1 MFETFRNAWKIEDL
15 RKKLL
20 YTLLVIVI
28 FRLGCAIPVP
38 FIAPEALQGWVAG
51 QSGSMLGYID
61 MLTGGSFSRATLFA
75 LSVTPYINA
84 SIIIQLLTVAI
95 PALERLS
102 KEGEDGR
109 KKLTRITRYTGAGIA
124 LALGI
129 GYYFLLRGQG
139 ALVYGS
145 GAQMFAQVFSAIVV
159 ILAFTAG
166 SLLIQWLGEQID
178 VKGIGNGIS
187 ILIFAGIVSRWTSIF
202 TTIKTWLG
210 FAAGGEV
217 KYYFLIPVFV
227 VLAISVI
234 VFIVILN
241 AAERRIPVQYA
252 KRVVGRKMYGGQSTH
267 IPIKVNM
274 SGVMPVIFASA
285 LASIPGTIGGFF
297 PNLYNPDLHPF
308 AAPFLGM
315 FSTNGWVYAAIYL
328 LLIIAFN
335 YFYVAMQYNPVE
347 IANNLRNNN
356 GTIPGYRPGKPT
368 SDFITRTLNKI
379 TLIGAIFLAAVA
391 VLPIILGNLTGMSI
405 QLGGTSLL
413 IVVGVALDTTRSLD
427 SFMTMRNHKGFL
439 G

>member
-178 VKGIGNGIS
+178 VKGMGNGIS
-187 ILIFAGIVSRWTSIF
+187 ILIVAGIVSRWTSIF

-267 IPIKVNM
+267 LPIKVNA
-274 SGVMPVIFASA
+274 SGVMPIIFASSILSLPQTISMFWHPESGSVGAHILNLFSQTSVFYIVLYA
-285 LASIPGTIGGFF
+285 LLILAFAYFYASIQF
-297 PNLYNPDLHPF
+297 NP
-308 AAPFLGM
+308 
-315 FSTNGWVYAAIYL
+315 I
-328 LLIIAFN
+328 
-335 YFYVAMQYNPVE
+335 E
-347 IANNLRNNN
+347 IANNLKKN
-356 GTIPGYRPGKPT
+356 GGFIPGFRPGKPT
-368 SDFITRTLNKI
+368 SDFITKALGKVTFV
-379 TLIGAIFLAAVA
+379 GALFLAVVALLPLIVGAVNSSLSNVA
-391 VLPIILGNLTGMSI
+391 
-405 QLGGTSLL
+405 LGGTSVI
-413 IVVGVALDTTRSLD
+413 IVVGVALDTVKQMEAQML
-427 SFMTMRNHKGFL
+427 MRHHKGFL
-439 G
+439 E